1 MSNLSSLVD
10 FGVTRARFV
19 TILLIILNAFTWYLV
34 AFEVLANSIDTTNIA
49 IHEITVIWAVHFGGL
64 TCAGLVGATLSNRL
78 VSRNNLLALWM
89 SLGVASSLVP
99 ITIGTTC
106 TISIMA
112 FSLLLGVTFGLG
124 MPSCMG
130 YYADLTTIEKRGRFG
145 GVIYFAIG
153 IGRSLLWT
161 TLIPF
166 THLAVQLL
174 ILAIWRGFGLVIFL
188 VLTPKDTHT
197 KVSARPTKSPSYVTI
212 LRSKPLLLYLIP
224 WIMFCLINS
233 LTRPIVPS
241 GVVRMSAII
250 GSIITGLAALLG
262 GLFSDLVGRK
272 RVVITGFIML
282 GIGYAIL
289 GIFAEHSIEVI
300 RNISYYFYTLVASIA
315 WGMFG
320 AVFLMTLWGDLA
332 ENMLPEKYYAIG
344 GLPYLLSG
352 FLDILIAPYISELI
366 PLSAA
371 FSFASFFL
379 FLAVLPLVYA
389 PETLPEK
396 KIKERELK
404 QYIEKAKKTKEKYD

>member
-1 MSNLSSLVD
+1 MSNLGSLVD

-34 AFEVLANSIDTTNIA
+34 AFEVLARLIDTTNITT
-49 IHEITVIWAVHFGGL
+49 HETTVIWTIHFGGL
-64 TCAGLVGATLSNRL
+64 TCAALVGATLSKRL
-78 VSRNNLLALWM
+78 VNRTNLLALWM
-89 SLGVASSLVP
+89 SLGVVSSLVP
-99 ITIGTTC
+99 MTIGTTC
-106 TISIMA
+106 TISIMT

-130 YYADLTTIEKRGRFG
+130 YYADFTIIEKRGRFG

-153 IGRSLLWT
+153 IGISLLWT

-188 VLTPKDTHT
+188 ALRPKDTYV
-197 KVSARPTKSPSYVTI
+197 KVSDRPTKSPSYVTI

-233 LTRPIVPS
+233 LTRPIIPT
-241 GVVRMSAII
+241 GVVRMSVII

-272 RVVITGFIML
+272 RVVITGFIIL
-282 GIGYAIL
+282 GVGYALL
-289 GIFAEHSIEVI
+289 GIFPEHS
-300 RNISYYFYTLVASIA
+300 ISYYFYTLVASIA

-320 AVFLMTLWGDLA
+320 AIFLMALWGDLA
-332 ENMLPEKYYAIG
+332 EDMVPEKYYAIG

-366 PLSAA
+366 PLSAT

-379 FLAVLPLVYA
+379 FLAVLPLMYA

-404 QYIEKAKKTKEKYD
+404 KYIEKAKKIKEKYD